1 MGPLLCDLGTSKV
14 LSHLT
19 FKGCGFCCHGN
30 LARLNTL
37 VLVNKT
43 YRVPVMCQGLRT
55 PRRTES
61 GLLLAR
67 SLELRRP
74 GEAALANNGQRNG
87 QRDLEGRSRSRL
99 SPGDLQE
106 FVKGKVCGG
115 SLVQKQGETLV
126 VKERRRGWGALDILS
141 RQPRLKGSREAGKD
155 GSGSKSTWL
164 GSH

>member
-1 MGPLLCDLGTSKV
+1 
-14 LSHLT
+14 
-19 FKGCGFCCHGN
+19 
-30 LARLNTL
+30 
-37 VLVNKT
+37 
-43 YRVPVMCQGLRT
+43 MCQGLRT

-74 GEAALANNGQRNG
+74 GGGGISKHRQRNG
-87 QRDLEGRSRSRL
+87 QRDLEGRSRPRL

-115 SLVQKQGETLV
+115 SLVQGETLV
-126 VKERRRGWGALDILS
+126 VKEWRGGGGALDILN

-155 GSGSKSTWL
+155 GSGSKGTWL
-164 GSH
+164 GSQRPWNDQNRSSERSL